1 MSKNVFTGEELVTP
15 ATQLQEARKAGL
27 ALKALHDAELVEYG
41 EIGPNGKRPTRP
53 RSVGQV
59 YDIPPIDGTY
69 CPDRVDQTGKDA
81 VDLNRV
87 MKRFEK
93 TGQIEEL
100 IRLGAGTNEGLGY
113 DDFTNAPDF
122 QSAMDI
128 YNHGREQFSKLDAKV
143 RARFNGDPREF
154 MAFVSDPKNAD
165 EMELMGLLNPEV
177 VKARQAARSVR
188 KDAPAASGEPQ
199 ATPPASQ
206 APGAGQAPSTN

>member
-1 MSKNVFTGEELVTP
+1 MKNAITGETLVTP
-15 ATQLQEARKAGL
+15 TTVLQDARKAGL

-41 EIGPNGKRPTRP
+41 EVRPDGTRATRP

-59 YDIPPIDGTY
+59 YDIPPADGTY
-69 CPDRVDQTGKDA
+69 CPDRVDQTGADA

-100 IRLGAGTNEGLGY
+100 IKLGAGTEAGLGY

-128 YNHGREQFSKLDAKV
+128 YNHGREQFAKLDAKV
-143 RARFNGDPREF
+143 RARFEGNAALF
-154 MAFVSDPKNAD
+154 MEFVSDPKNID
-165 EMELMGLLNPEV
+165 EMELMGLLSPDAT
-177 VKARQAARSVR
+177 KKRQADRGNKYA
-188 KDAPAASGEPQ
+188 AAAAS
-199 ATPPASQ
+199 PPSQ
-206 APGAGQAPSTN
+206 PSPAPGGASGTSPTPGTN